1 MSSYFNLSGDIEII
15 LDHIV
20 QIDTEDYL
28 AIDDHF
34 IPLRKHTV
42 TDTAMDFRQPM
53 RIRNSIHLDD
63 EQLLIAGSY
72 GHCWCL
78 NGRGLR
84 PIAYVY
90 AKKTGITLKIATDQA
105 GVQFYSG
112 NSLQDI
118 EGRSGTI
125 YQKHDGLC
133 LETQCY
139 PNQVNM
145 PQATACIFSSGE
157 VYTHITVYQVITD

>member
-1 MSSYFNLSGDIEII
+1 M
-15 LDHIV
+15 DHIV